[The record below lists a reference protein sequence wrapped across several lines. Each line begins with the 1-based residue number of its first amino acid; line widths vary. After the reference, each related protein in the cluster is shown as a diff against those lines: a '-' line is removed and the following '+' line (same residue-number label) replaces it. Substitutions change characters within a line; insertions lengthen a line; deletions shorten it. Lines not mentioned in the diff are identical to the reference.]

1 MKPQNSEWERLT
13 KAARHVSAPEV
24 DSTVPHAFAAR
35 VVALAADRRDEG
47 LVNAWARV
55 SLRAMLVAFLV
66 MIAAV
71 AANVRPIMTALDED
85 AASLAEQLP
94 ETGDTAA

>member
-1 MKPQNSEWERLT
+1 MKPQNSAWERLT

-24 DSTVPHAFAAR
+24 DSTAPHAFATR
-35 VVALAADRRDEG
+35 VAALAAGRSEEG
-47 LVNAWARV
+47 IPNAWAKV

-71 AANVRPIMTALDED
+71 AANVRPIMSALDED

-94 ETGDTAA
+94 DTGDTAA